1 MAIKNSTAMFPSIGK
16 PGGGGGVGGGGP
28 PTGAA
33 AYVENV
39 VNIPKIT
46 KLIFFR

>member
-1 MAIKNSTAMFPSIGK
+1 MFPSIGK

-28 PTGAA
+28 PDGAA

-39 VNIPKIT
+39 VNIPKLA